1 MFPTSRK
8 NYLLTYKPFRQPYLH
23 RYGLTTVPALTLYAT
38 TEIATAI
45 CKTKTLKMNYAP
57 MSDPEDYGIAQS
69 QEMGGVGD
77 KINRCCDRSGPW
89 GVDIFAS
96 CIAGCWAGVLACF
109 DGCGDCCGDC
119 LGGCGNCCGEC
130 CNSMIN
136 CCN

>member
-1 MFPTSRK
+1 
-8 NYLLTYKPFRQPYLH
+8 
-23 RYGLTTVPALTLYAT
+23 
-38 TEIATAI
+38 
-45 CKTKTLKMNYAP
+45 MNYAP
-57 MSDPEDYGIAQS
+57 MSDPEDYGVAQS

-77 KINRCCDRSGPW
+77 KLNRCCDRSGPW

-119 LGGCGNCCGEC
+119 LGGCGDCCGEC
-130 CNSMIN
+130 CNNITN